1 MRPTAW
7 EFRNK
12 IAGILNTARQRGE
25 SYVDVESGKLHTAVA
40 GDPKSHHRL
49 SVCCDVMK
57 RMMRNGDFILNE
69 PLSDHGASLTIR
81 YAVYDY
87 PLGK

>member
-12 IAGILNTARQRGE
+12 IAGILNTARQHGK
-25 SYVDVESGKLHTAVA
+25 SYVDVESGKLHRALG
-40 GDPKSHHRL
+40 GDPESHHRM
-49 SVCCDVMK
+49 SICCDVMK

-69 PLSDHGASLTIR
+69 PLSGHGASLTIR
-81 YAVYDY
+81 YAVNDH